1 MLPTPE
7 TEAALAS
14 LADRLQDAIVAGDV
28 EAAGEIYA
36 DDLVVWHNYDRVDC
50 DRTTSLAAIATMAT
64 AYRRLTISDVRRDYL
79 ADGYVQRSVFHA
91 TARDGTTD
99 DVDAMMRVWVRDG
112 QVTRI
117 EEYTDTSVTPP
128 PARVDG

>member
-1 MLPTPE
+1 MPTPE
-7 TEAALAS
+7 TQATIAV

-28 EAAGEIYA
+28 EAASRIYA

-50 DRTTSLAAIATMAT
+50 DRATSLAAIATMAT
-64 AYRRLTISDVRRDYL
+64 AYRRLTITDVRRDYL
-79 ADGYVQRSVFHA
+79 ADGYVQRSAFHA
-91 TARDGTTD
+91 TNLDGATD
-99 DVDAMMRVWVRDG
+99 EVDAMMRVWVRDG